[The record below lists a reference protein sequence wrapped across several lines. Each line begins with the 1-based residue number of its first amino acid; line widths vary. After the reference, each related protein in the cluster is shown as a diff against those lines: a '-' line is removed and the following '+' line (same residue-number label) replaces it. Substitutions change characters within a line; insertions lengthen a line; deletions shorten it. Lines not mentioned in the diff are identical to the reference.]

1 MAHSAPLAPRARRAA
16 SALAGLA
23 GLAALAAQATGC
35 DDPVPPPALGAV
47 SFSLG
52 GSSCVT
58 SSEVEDLRLGSVDA
72 RNKSLLVDGENGIVK
87 CKVVPRSG
95 GFDVSLSL
103 TDAAT
108 KNDSFNLSGLVIP
121 GTTTPVS
128 ASVFTSQTQSTYQSA
143 PVGGC
148 GATNCGQPCLVSF
161 PASPDPAKPTFSIG
175 AGRIWAAFECPALL
189 DAGAGDPGSPCS
201 IPPFAG
207 QGQVGYLAFE
217 NCDEG

>member
-1 MAHSAPLAPRARRAA
+1 VL
-16 SALAGLA
+16 ALACFTAFGAFA
-23 GLAALAAQATGC
+23 GC
-35 DDPVPPPALGAV
+35 NDPVPPPALGAV

-52 GSSCVT
+52 GGSCVT
-58 SSEVEDLRLGSVDA
+58 MSEAQDLKLGTVDN
-72 RNKSLLVDGENGIVK
+72 RTKNLLVDGENGIVR
-87 CKVVPRSG
+87 CRVVPKSG
-95 GFDVSLSL
+95 GFDVSVSV

-121 GTTTPVS
+121 GTTTQVT

-148 GATNCGQPCLVSF
+148 AGASCGQPCLISF
-161 PASPDPAKPTFSIG
+161 PPSPDPAKPTISIG
-175 AGRIWAAFECPALL
+175 AGRIWAAFECPAML
-189 DAGAGDPGSPCS
+189 DAGAGDPGATCS

-217 NCDEG
+217 NCDED